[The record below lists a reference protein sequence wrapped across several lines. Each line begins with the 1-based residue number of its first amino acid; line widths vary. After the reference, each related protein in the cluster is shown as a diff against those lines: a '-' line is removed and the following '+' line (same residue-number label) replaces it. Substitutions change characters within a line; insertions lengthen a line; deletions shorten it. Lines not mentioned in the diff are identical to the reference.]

1 MRPSGRKCDEITL
14 NLVPPLAIPAGGS
27 AEGEHAMT
35 EAQSAPFSVAS
46 LFAEREARQHAD
58 KQTEEDIEAAN
69 QRIKRAFDRGETE
82 IMVSSFPCEFCTD
95 NGRAINNADLP
106 PLVKPTPEEAA
117 RLREAPAWLDTVP
130 AGVRAVYQHFK
141 THMEPNGFKFGAR
154 IIDYPDGKP
163 GHVGLFISWPKSLDQ
178 PEK

>member
-1 MRPSGRKCDEITL
+1 
-14 NLVPPLAIPAGGS
+14 
-27 AEGEHAMT
+27 MT

-58 KQTEEDIEAAN
+58 KQTEEELSRRHEEELAAFKHRLETFQLTQEVIEAAN